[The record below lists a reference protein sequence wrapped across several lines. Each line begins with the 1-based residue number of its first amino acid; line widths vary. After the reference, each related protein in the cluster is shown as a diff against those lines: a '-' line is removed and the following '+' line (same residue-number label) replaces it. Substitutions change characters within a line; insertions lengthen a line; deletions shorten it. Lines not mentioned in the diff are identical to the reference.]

1 MFQGKQLAK
10 LLLNNDF
17 WRSLGLATGYVNDSR
32 QPVFRGL
39 GTFGGFRELFT
50 RYRPVLE

>member
-17 WRSLGLATGYVNDSR
+17 WRSLGLATGYVNDGR
-32 QPVFRGL
+32 QPEFLSFGA
-39 GTFGGFRELFT
+39 FGGFGDLFT
-50 RYRPVLE
+50 RYRPYLE